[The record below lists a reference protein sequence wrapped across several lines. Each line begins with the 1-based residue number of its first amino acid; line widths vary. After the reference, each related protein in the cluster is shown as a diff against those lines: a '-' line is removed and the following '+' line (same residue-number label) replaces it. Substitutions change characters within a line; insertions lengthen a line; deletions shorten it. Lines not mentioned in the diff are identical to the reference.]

1 VGELWMLGAQLLFF
15 AMPVM
20 YSISFLG
27 ERYQK
32 IIILNP
38 VAQVMQDIR
47 RIIMGP
53 KMDPQ
58 TIAAVYGFREAR
70 GIPTVIAIGTF
81 VLGLVLFQRD
91 AKNFAER
98 V

>member
-1 VGELWMLGAQLLFF
+1 
-15 AMPVM
+15 
-20 YSISFLG
+20 
-27 ERYQK
+27 
-32 IIILNP
+32 
-38 VAQVMQDIR
+38 
-47 RIIMGP
+47 
-53 KMDPQ
+53 
-58 TIAAVYGFREAR
+58 VYGFREAR